1 LVYQLERSIKK
12 RGKDYRKFSVEE
24 KKATAAA
31 LSIAAAV
38 KAVLDTPILTQQGKL
53 TKASRIIAN
62 DVRKQIT
69 GGETAEDKASI
80 IVEDDT
86 ET

>member
-24 KKATAAA
+24 KKTTAAA

-38 KAVLDTPILTQQGKL
+38 KAILDTPILTQQGKL

-69 GGETAEDKASI
+69 GGEAAEDKASI